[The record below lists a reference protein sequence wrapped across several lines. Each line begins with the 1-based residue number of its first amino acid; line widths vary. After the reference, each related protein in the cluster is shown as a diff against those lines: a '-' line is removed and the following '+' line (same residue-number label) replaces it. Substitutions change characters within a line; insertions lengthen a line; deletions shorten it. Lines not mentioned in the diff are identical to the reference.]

1 MFHFTRCSKIKVT
14 CPAVALLK
22 VSMTACASHNCHCA
36 IAVHTGQTPTNKYY
50 IKICVDIKTDKKLS
64 INFRLLI
71 GQFVHL
77 VGGEG

>member
-36 IAVHTGQTPTNKYY
+36 IAVHTGQTPTNKY
-50 IKICVDIKTDKKLS
+50 DINGWDDQSLNTEKYA
-64 INFRLLI
+64 
-71 GQFVHL
+71 
-77 VGGEG
+77 